1 MPPEKTT
8 RPPKKTQSINV
19 RLDEET
25 LEQLR
30 SIAYSE
36 DRTIS
41 NLIARALKEWLAT
54 RPESQPAK

>member
-1 MPPEKTT
+1 MPPKKAT

-30 SIAYSE
+30 SIAYDE

-41 NLIARALKEWLAT
+41 NLIARALKEWLAA
-54 RPESQPAK
+54 RPESESAK